1 MKTVYL
7 LHPEKHMQG
16 FAMHHYY
23 DAPGDPVAFSET
35 EQTQRLEQAAETVMP
50 QELVLDPTKP
60 ITVPKAGILAVRFCA
75 E

>member
-35 EQTQRLEQAAETVMP
+35 E
-50 QELVLDPTKP
+50 
-60 ITVPKAGILAVRFCA
+60 
-75 E
+75 